1 MVSGGRNA
9 CLSGELGDGP
19 AAAGRLQ
26 RPGPSAAPCRHILTP
41 PALPTLCYTLE
52 RLPSLAMST
61 NLHEN
66 EEYEVDEKDAKG
78 FAGVV
83 TQPAAGDSREPES
96 LRDVSEADLKV
107 MDRKLTR
114 KMVSRLGLLKS
125 RPTGTDT
132 TSRT

>member
-1 MVSGGRNA
+1 
-9 CLSGELGDGP
+9 
-19 AAAGRLQ
+19 
-26 RPGPSAAPCRHILTP
+26 
-41 PALPTLCYTLE
+41 
-52 RLPSLAMST
+52 MST

-114 KMVSRLGLLKS
+114 KMVSRLGLIKF